1 MTLRSV
7 IRSCGSY
14 LPANCV
20 TNDQLAKTVDTSD
33 EWIVQRTGIRQ
44 RHIAEKGET
53 TADMAIAAARR
64 ALENSGLQGGDIDG
78 VIIATSTPDT
88 TFPSVAVKVQAA
100 LGIAQ
105 GPAFD
110 VQAVC
115 AGFVYAL
122 TVADSLIRTGVAKRI
137 LLVGADKMSSIL
149 NWDDRTTC
157 VLFGDGAGAVILEAD
172 ESGSG
177 TVDDRGVLSAHL
189 HADGN
194 LKDILYVNGGVSSTG
209 TTGYIMMEGKEVF
222 RHAVAAMSDVVAE
235 VLTHNNITA
244 DKIQWVVPH
253 QANIRILESTAKKLG
268 LSMEQVIVTVDRHG
282 NTSAASIPLA
292 LAEAVESG
300 RIARG
305 DLMLIEA
312 LGGGLVWGAALVRL

>member
-1 MTLRSV
+1 MTLRTI

-14 LPANCV
+14 LPVRAV
-20 TNDQLAKTVDTSD
+20 TNADLEKIMDTSD

-44 RHIAEKGET
+44 RHIAADDET
-53 TADMAIAAARR
+53 TAHMAIEAGRQ
-64 ALENSGLQGGDIDG
+64 ALESSGLEPTDIDG

-88 TFPSVAVKVQAA
+88 TFPSVAVKVQLA
-100 LGIAQ
+100 LGIKK

-115 AGFVYAL
+115 AGFVYAM

-149 NWDDRTTC
+149 NWEDRTTS
-157 VLFGDGAGAVILEAD
+157 VLFGDGAGAVILEAS
-172 ESGSG
+172 EAGQG
-177 TVDDRGVLSAHL
+177 TVADRGIISTHL
-189 HADGN
+189 HADGS

-209 TTGYIMMEGKEVF
+209 TSGHIMMEGKEVF

-235 VLTHNNITA
+235 VLGHNQITA
-244 DKIQWVVPH
+244 DQIDWIVPH

-268 LSMEQVIVTVDRHG
+268 LSMDRVIVTVDRHG

-292 LAEAVESG
+292 LTEAVKSG
-300 RIARG
+300 RIKPG

-312 LGGGLVWGAALVRL
+312 LGGGLVWGAALVRF